1 MESSKLKMR
10 RWRKKNPER
19 QKENNRRWRRNNL
32 KKARA
37 KNRAWYKKNR
47 LYKLRQNDV
56 WYKRNKRR
64 VHIRVRLHNH
74 KLTQQKHDRMLK
86 KQCHRCAICRK
97 KFEKTPHIDH
107 SHKCCPPMRSCEKC
121 RRGLLCEDCN
131 LGLGRFK
138 DSIEVLNSAIHY
150 LKQYSKA

>member
-1 MESSKLKMR
+1 VKASTLKMR

-19 QKENNRRWRRNNL
+19 QREINNRWRRNNL

-37 KNRAWYKKNR
+37 KNR
-47 LYKLRQNDV
+47 D
-56 WYKRNKRR
+56 WYKRNRSYKLKQNSEYFRNNKKKIAKR
-64 VHIRVRLHNH
+64 IRLRNH
-74 KLTQQKHDRMLK
+74 KLSQQRHDQMLK
-86 KQCHRCAICRK
+86 KQHNRCAICRK

-107 SHKCCPPMRSCEKC
+107 NHKCCRPMRSCDKC

-138 DSIEVLNSAIHY
+138 DSVVALTNAIEY
-150 LKQYSKA
+150 LKGYQK